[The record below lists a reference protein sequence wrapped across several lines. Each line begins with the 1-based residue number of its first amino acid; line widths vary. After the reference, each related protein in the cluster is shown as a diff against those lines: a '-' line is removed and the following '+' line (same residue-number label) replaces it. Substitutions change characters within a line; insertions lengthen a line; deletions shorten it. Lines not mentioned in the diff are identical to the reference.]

1 MPGTAASA
9 ADLSRIWLDWLRHER
24 RLADRTVSAYSA
36 DFDDLTDFLTG
47 HLGGNVGIDALAGL
61 TALDFRAWLAA
72 RRQRGVSSAS
82 NARALS
88 AIRSFYR
95 RMRQTGHIDNPA
107 ALALTPP
114 KVARRAPRA
123 VSPDVA
129 LKLMDAPLENRN
141 DDWQALRDHAVLLL
155 LYGAGLRISEALSLT
170 VNDAPLGEVLSIT
183 GKGGKARRTPLLPR
197 IGEAVEDYRRACPHP
212 ETPDRTLFTGARG
225 GPLRPE
231 IVQATIRRLRGA
243 LGLPDT
249 LTPHALRHSFAT
261 HLLGAGADLR
271 SIQELLGHAS
281 LSTTQIYTKVDAENL
296 YRSYQ
301 QARPRLLRN
310 GEK

>member
-1 MPGTAASA
+1 MAGTAIM
-9 ADLSRIWLDWLRHER
+9 DLRRAWLDWLRHER
-24 RLADRTVSAYSA
+24 RLADRTVAAYSA
-36 DFDDLTDFLTG
+36 DYDDLTDFLTG
-47 HLGGNVGIDALAGL
+47 HLGGSRIDAAALAGL
-61 TALDFRAWLAA
+61 TALDFRAWLSA
-72 RRQRGVSSAS
+72 RRKRGVSAAS

-95 RMRQTGHIDNPA
+95 RMRQLGRIDNPA

-123 VSPDVA
+123 VSAEVA
-129 LKLMDAPLENRN
+129 LKLMDAPLENRA

-155 LYGAGLRISEALSLT
+155 LYGAGLRISEALSLK
-170 VNDAPLGEVLSIT
+170 VSDAPLGDVLSIT
-183 GKGGKARRTPLLPR
+183 GKGGKVRRTPLLPT
-197 IGEAVEDYRRACPHP
+197 IGQAVESYRRACPHE
-212 ETPDRTLFTGARG
+212 ETPDRALFTGKRG
-225 GPLRPE
+225 GALRPE

-281 LSTTQIYTKVDAENL
+281 LSTTQIYTKVDADNL
-296 YRSYQ
+296 YRTYQ
-301 QARPRLLRN
+301 EARPRLAR
-310 GEK
+310 GGTE